1 MHTLYIRGCRAIWCH
16 LGASAHLQILFSS
29 STEQGAVR
37 GRQVETRA
45 WMVRSSL
52 VLRVAPSAT
61 QRGVGG
67 VRAAGVHVLT
77 LMPKQPRSPVRRRR
91 SRGAP
96 SPSVVHAR
104 HPVNKKTKSA
114 GEREGGGWQDGKSAD
129 GPQGDDVDALRR
141 VEEEIERCAL
151 SIERVEDEIRAVA
164 QLLRPLETKQVA
176 ARTAEEQAEIRA
188 LRDKENKLLD
198 QKNKLLD
205 EKKDLRVKEKQLRDE
220 KKDLRDKEKGLV
232 DNGLLPYVLLKAPLS
247 SRPTLEEPLG
257 DARRG
262 HVHERSAAISA
273 EFASSA

>member
-1 MHTLYIRGCRAIWCH
+1 
-16 LGASAHLQILFSS
+16 
-29 STEQGAVR
+29 
-37 GRQVETRA
+37 
-45 WMVRSSL
+45 MVRSSL

-67 VRAAGVHVLT
+67 VRAVHVLT

-198 QKNKLLD
+198 

-257 DARRG
+257 GARRG

>member
-198 QKNKLLD
+198 

>member
-1 MHTLYIRGCRAIWCH
+1 
-16 LGASAHLQILFSS
+16 
-29 STEQGAVR
+29 
-37 GRQVETRA
+37 
-45 WMVRSSL
+45 MVRSSL

-67 VRAAGVHVLT
+67 VRAVHVLT

-257 DARRG
+257 GARRG

>member
-1 MHTLYIRGCRAIWCH
+1 M
-16 LGASAHLQILFSS
+16 
-29 STEQGAVR
+29 
-37 GRQVETRA
+37 
-45 WMVRSSL
+45 
-52 VLRVAPSAT
+52 LRVAPSAT

-67 VRAAGVHVLT
+67 VRAVHVLT

-198 QKNKLLD
+198 
-205 EKKDLRVKEKQLRDE
+205 E

>member
-1 MHTLYIRGCRAIWCH
+1 M
-16 LGASAHLQILFSS
+16 
-29 STEQGAVR
+29 
-37 GRQVETRA
+37 
-45 WMVRSSL
+45 
-52 VLRVAPSAT
+52 LRVAPSAT

-104 HPVNKKTKSA
+104 HPVNKTKSA

-198 QKNKLLD
+198 EKKDLRD
-205 EKKDLRVKEKQLRDE
+205 EKKDLRDKE
-220 KKDLRDKEKGLV
+220 KDLRDKEKGLV

>member
-1 MHTLYIRGCRAIWCH
+1 
-16 LGASAHLQILFSS
+16 
-29 STEQGAVR
+29 
-37 GRQVETRA
+37 
-45 WMVRSSL
+45 MVRSSL

-67 VRAAGVHVLT
+67 VRAVHVLT

-198 QKNKLLD
+198 
-205 EKKDLRVKEKQLRDE
+205 EKKDLRDE

>member
-1 MHTLYIRGCRAIWCH
+1 M
-16 LGASAHLQILFSS
+16 
-29 STEQGAVR
+29 
-37 GRQVETRA
+37 
-45 WMVRSSL
+45 
-52 VLRVAPSAT
+52 
-61 QRGVGG
+61 
-67 VRAAGVHVLT
+67 HVLT

-188 LRDKENKLLD
+188 LRDEENKLLD
-198 QKNKLLD
+198 QKNKLLG
-205 EKKDLRVKEKQLRDE
+205 E

-257 DARRG
+257 GARRG

>member
-67 VRAAGVHVLT
+67 VRAVHVLT